1 MHRLYT
7 GGAFLYIFYRAK
19 STVRCA
25 FEIFVQAISIANVR
39 TIARYVSLLPKRRQ
53 THRIQHHKH
62 RTKRHCRTRNHR
74 VQQARHGDLVL
85 SVEQMVARAPFL
97 GDDVTVRQIPGGVH
111 DLALSDAAARE
122 EYLAA
127 LTGWLVARLGRGPAR
142 A

>member
-1 MHRLYT
+1 M
-7 GGAFLYIFYRAK
+7 
-19 STVRCA
+19 
-25 FEIFVQAISIANVR
+25 
-39 TIARYVSLLPKRRQ
+39 
-53 THRIQHHKH
+53 
-62 RTKRHCRTRNHR
+62 
-74 VQQARHGDLVL
+74 
-85 SVEQMVARAPFL
+85 EQIIDRSQYL